1 MLDSVSNEINNY
13 KRFEECIV
21 KIFEE
26 AEYDTVSNVVL
37 EQHKGDIDIVAKK
50 NEKRYCVE
58 VKYAQITEKAIH
70 QVCTKAEENDMYPIL
85 VTAQI
90 IDKKRRDYY
99 QDRYS
104 DLVLIDISNLLY
116 AVRENPKLRNEL
128 ISTLAYSVEDIQPL
142 EGSIEI
148 NSLQHDNYTESLIK
162 EMDLCKAGRPMA
174 RKYEELCQKLL
185 QNVFF
190 DDLALWKEQQNA
202 NGELHRFDLL
212 CRIKDGNQ
220 KTFWTI
226 LERYFN
232 SKYIVFEF
240 KNYNDAVTQKEI
252 YTTEKY
258 LYSKALRSVGIM
270 IAANGYEENA
280 RWAAKGCLRENGK
293 LILLLET
300 KDLIEMNR
308 LKEEQEDPSDYL
320 QNKLDELLLELEK

>member
-1 MLDSVSNEINNY
+1 ML
-13 KRFEECIV
+13 
-21 KIFEE
+21 
-26 AEYDTVSNVVL
+26 L
-37 EQHKGDIDIVAKK
+37 K

>member
-1 MLDSVSNEINNY
+1 M
-13 KRFEECIV
+13 
-21 KIFEE
+21 
-26 AEYDTVSNVVL
+26 
-37 EQHKGDIDIVAKK
+37 H
-50 NEKRYCVE
+50 
-58 VKYAQITEKAIH
+58 
-70 QVCTKAEENDMYPIL
+70 PIL

-104 DLVLIDISNLLY
+104 DLVMIDISNLLY
-116 AVRENPKLRNEL
+116 AVREKTQLRNEL
-128 ISTLAYSVEDIQPL
+128 ISTLAYSVEDIEPL
-142 EGSIEI
+142 KGAIEI
-148 NSLQHDNYTESLIK
+148 NSLQHDNYTESLIR

-190 DDLALWKEQQNA
+190 DDLVLWKEQQNA
-202 NGELHRFDLL
+202 NGELQRFDLL

-220 KTFWTI
+220 KTFWSI

-308 LKEEQEDPSDYL
+308 LKEEQEDLSDYL
-320 QNKLDELLLELEK
+320 QNKLDEFLLELEK

>member
-1 MLDSVSNEINNY
+1 MLDSVGNEINNY
-13 KRFEECIV
+13 ERFEECIA

-26 AEYDTVSNVVL
+26 AGYDTVSNVAL
-37 EQHKGDIDIVAKK
+37 EQYKGDIDIVAKK
-50 NEKRYCVE
+50 DDKKYYVE
-58 VKYAQITEKAIH
+58 VKYARITEKAIH
-70 QVCTKAEENDMYPIL
+70 QVCIKAEENDMHPIL

-90 IDKKRRDYY
+90 LDKKRRDYY

-104 DLVLIDISNLLY
+104 DLVMIDISNLLY
-116 AVRENPKLRNEL
+116 AVRENSRLRNDL
-128 ISTLAYSVEDIQPL
+128 ISTLSYSVEDIEPL
-142 EGSIEI
+142 EGAIEI
-148 NSLQHDNYTESLIK
+148 NSLQHDNYTESLIR

-174 RKYEELCQKLL
+174 RKYEELCRELL

-190 DDLALWKEQQNA
+190 DDLVLWKEQQNA
-202 NGELHRFDLL
+202 NGELHKFDLL

-220 KTFWTI
+220 KTFWSI

-232 SKYIVFEF
+232 SKYVVFEF
-240 KNYNDAVTQKEI
+240 KNYKDSVTQKEI

-308 LKEEQEDPSDYL
+308 LKEEQEDPSEYL

>member
-212 CRIKDGNQ
+212 CRIKDGNK

-308 LKEEQEDPSDYL
+308 LKEEQEEPSDYL

>member
-202 NGELHRFDLL
+202 NGELHRFDIL

-240 KNYNDAVTQKEI
+240 YNDAVTQKEI

-308 LKEEQEDPSDYL
+308 LKEEQEEPSDYL